1 MSGGRIIE
9 QYRLAAEV
17 ISELRSR
24 RLTLATAES
33 SVGGL
38 IGHLLTE
45 VPGSSR
51 VYAGGAITYHNR
63 LKEAI
68 GVRSE
73 ALSNYGAVSD
83 RVAEEMAVA
92 VRRWSGTSL
101 GLAETGIAGPRA
113 ASETRPAG
121 LFFIAVASDDRVTS
135 EKYQFADDDRSQNK
149 LRCAEEALQLLLKY
163 LKASD

>member
-1 MSGGRIIE
+1 
-9 QYRLAAEV
+9 V
-17 ISELRSR
+17 ITELRSR

-38 IGHLLTE
+38 IGHLLTD

-51 VYAGGAITYHNR
+51 AYVGGAVAYHNR

-73 ALSNYGAVSD
+73 ALTDYGAVSD
-83 RVAEEMAVA
+83 RVAEEMAVS
-92 VRRWSGTSL
+92 VRRWGGTSL
-101 GLAETGIAGPRA
+101 GLAETGIAGPKS

-121 LFFIAVASDDRVTS
+121 LFFIAVASEDRVTS
-135 EKYQFADDDRSQNK
+135 ERYQFDGDDRSQNK
-149 LRCAEEALQLLLKY
+149 LRCAEEALQLLLRYVK
-163 LKASD
+163 SFD

>member
-1 MSGGRIIE
+1 M
-9 QYRLAAEV
+9 
-17 ISELRSR
+17 
-24 RLTLATAES
+24 
-33 SVGGL
+33 GGL

-51 VYAGGAITYHNR
+51 VYVGGAVAYHNR

-73 ALSNYGAVSD
+73 ALSDYGAVSD

-92 VRRWSGTSL
+92 VRLWGGTSL
-101 GLAETGIAGPRA
+101 GLAETGVAGPRP

-121 LFFIAVASDDRVTS
+121 LFFIAVASEDRVSS
-135 EKYQFADDDRSQNK
+135 EKFQFDGEDRSQNK
-149 LRCAEEALQLLLKY
+149 LRCAEEALQLLLRYVKS
-163 LKASD
+163 SD